1 MRVERTTIYETRQD
15 QRIHSTQDDDQ
26 LAVCSMIIL
35 STFCVSVGATRPSES
50 RRKERYG
57 KVASELPK
65 WGSMHPDLTIF
76 QPGELVYDRSL
87 PVIPLQKDLYRRQDS
102 VSIEDS
108 SNESARTTATKPLK
122 FASTSTA
129 SPAVATTTSVTVT
142 SSRSSSSSSSPRPT
156 SIVTA
161 AETDSNLP
169 RPFDSGLGNNYTDE
183 NCPKF
188 INNFLRN
195 ETFISCLPFS
205 LLLQVNRSIRFLWAR
220 ELDTNRRLIQ
230 NSMSFFSVTKT
241 LATITRTLDTTCKP
255 VDSTCNTLMSSIA
268 LQLRQDNHCAADYR
282 REQPLV
288 TAAYNGLIAYE
299 PLYKAGCAR
308 DPGNGIYC
316 FANAITNSSSPA
328 DSYPYYLP
336 LGIPLPERSQP
347 SCTTCL
353 KEMMGVFSQATGD
366 KTQQPLLETYPNAAR
381 MINAGCGSGF
391 ANQAVGTAKSAGQG
405 SGATTL
411 IIASP
416 FRLGTVVLPLL
427 STAAAVLL

>member
-1 MRVERTTIYETRQD
+1 M
-15 QRIHSTQDDDQ
+15 
-26 LAVCSMIIL
+26 AVCSLIFL
-35 STFCVSVGATRPSES
+35 STFCVSVGATRPSKS

-57 KVASELPK
+57 RLASELPR
-65 WGSMHPDLTIF
+65 WGSIPPDLSIF
-76 QPGELVYDRSL
+76 QPGDLVYDRRF
-87 PVIPLQKDLYRRQDS
+87 PVVPLQQDLYRRQDS
-102 VSIEDS
+102 VSTEDS
-108 SNESARTTATKPLK
+108 SNENARTTSTKHLK
-122 FASTSTA
+122 FSSTSTA
-129 SPAVATTTSVTVT
+129 SPAVATTTSVTVP
-142 SSRSSSSSSSPRPT
+142 SSSSSSSSSAPRPT
-156 SIVTA
+156 SIATA
-161 AETDSNLP
+161 PVTDSNLP

-188 INNFLRN
+188 INSFLRN

-205 LLLQVNRSIRFLWAR
+205 LLLQVIQSIQPLWAG
-220 ELDTNRRLIQ
+220 ELITNRRLIQ

-255 VDSTCNTLMSSIA
+255 IDTTCNTLMASIA

-299 PLYKAGCAR
+299 PLYKASCAR
-308 DPGNGIYC
+308 DPDNGIYC

-336 LGIPLPERSQP
+336 LGIPLPDRSQP

-353 KEMMGVFSQATGD
+353 KEMMGVFSEATGD
-366 KTQQPLLETYPNAAR
+366 KTQQPLLETYPDAAR

-391 ANQAVGTAKSAGQG
+391 ANQTVGTAKNAGQG
-405 SGATTL
+405 SGA
-411 IIASP
+411 S
-416 FRLGTVVLPLL
+416 RLSLLGWLRVVGLPVF
-427 STAAAVLL
+427 STAAAVVLL